1 MRRLPGCYPEKPPSA
16 HTGGKPRKPAH
27 LSPVAEEKWAEMV
40 KILKQRGT
48 LTKGDGPALEIY
60 CESFA
65 RWRAMLEEIA
75 NEGAMVESTVLTSS
89 GTPITKRI
97 INPAVKAASQ
107 LENSLRAMLREF
119 SATPASREKTKP
131 ARAPLNK
138 QPLAP
143 DSVGATMDFDA
154 AWDEAGKEL
163 KKAKSKEEA
172 KNNGDEL
179 GGAEALEGAGGQL
192 DE

>member
-1 MRRLPGCYPEKPPSA
+1 MRRLPGCYPEQQPSA
-16 HTGGKPRKPAH
+16 HTGGKPKRPKH

-40 KILKQRGT
+40 KILRARGT

-65 RWRAMLEEIA
+65 RWRAMLDEIA

-119 SATPASREKTKP
+119 SATPASREKTKTV
-131 ARAPLNK
+131 RAPLNK

-143 DSVGATMDFDA
+143 DSIGATTDFDA
-154 AWDEAGKEL
+154 AWDEAGKQL
-163 KKAKSKEEA
+163 KKSKEA
-172 KNNGDEL
+172 NNADEL
-179 GGAEALEGAGGQL
+179 GGAEDLEGEGGGH